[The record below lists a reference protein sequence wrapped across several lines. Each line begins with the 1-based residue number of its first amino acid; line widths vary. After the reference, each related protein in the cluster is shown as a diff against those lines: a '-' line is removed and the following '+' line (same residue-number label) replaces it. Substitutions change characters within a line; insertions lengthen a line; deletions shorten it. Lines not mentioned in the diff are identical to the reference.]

1 MAPSILPRALFEE
14 FIAETSASHHMLA
27 ARSLKVN
34 TAQSV
39 TLGIIAVY
47 VVVIALLWNIPY
59 VRMVLWPFKV
69 RCVAKTNNETI
80 CQEIPADMR
89 KLDAHDSLS
98 RVRACDYINMHRRK
112 SKIHIVGPKRRY
124 DI

>member
-1 MAPSILPRALFEE
+1 MAPSILSRALFED
-14 FIAETSASHHMLA
+14 FIAESSTPSVSHHILA

-69 RCVAKTNNETI
+69 
-80 CQEIPADMR
+80 
-89 KLDAHDSLS
+89 S
-98 RVRACDYINMHRRK
+98 
-112 SKIHIVGPKRRY
+112 
-124 DI
+124 

>member
-1 MAPSILPRALFEE
+1 MAPSILPRAVFEE
-14 FIAETSASHHMLA
+14 FVAANSDSSASHHMLA

-69 RCVAKTNNETI
+69 SFQTMKQHAK
-80 CQEIPADMR
+80 
-89 KLDAHDSLS
+89 HDS
-98 RVRACDYINMHRRK
+98 
-112 SKIHIVGPKRRY
+112 
-124 DI
+124 

>member
-1 MAPSILPRALFEE
+1 MAPSLLPRALFED
-14 FIAETSASHHMLA
+14 FIAETSAPSASYHMLA

-69 RCVAKTNNETI
+69 RPFQNKQETT
-80 CQEIPADMR
+80 CQEIPTDIR
-89 KLDAHDSLS
+89 KIRCS
-98 RVRACDYINMHRRK
+98 R
-112 SKIHIVGPKRRY
+112 
-124 DI
+124 

>member
-1 MAPSILPRALFEE
+1 MAPSALPRALFEE
-14 FIAETSASHHMLA
+14 FVVANSELTASHHMLA

-34 TAQSV
+34 KAQGV

-69 RCVAKTNNETI
+69 SIRTTHAKIE
-80 CQEIPADMR
+80 
-89 KLDAHDSLS
+89 S
-98 RVRACDYINMHRRK
+98 
-112 SKIHIVGPKRRY
+112 
-124 DI
+124 

>member
-1 MAPSILPRALFEE
+1 MAPSPLPRALFEE
-14 FIAETSASHHMLA
+14 FVAANSDSSASHHMLA

-34 TAQSV
+34 KAQGV

-69 RCVAKTNNETI
+69 GFQT
-80 CQEIPADMR
+80 M
-89 KLDAHDSLS
+89 
-98 RVRACDYINMHRRK
+98 
-112 SKIHIVGPKRRY
+112 
-124 DI
+124 

>member
-1 MAPSILPRALFEE
+1 MAPSAVPRALFQE
-14 FIAETSASHHMLA
+14 FVAANSHPSASHHMLA

-69 RCVAKTNNETI
+69 SFQILKQHAK
-80 CQEIPADMR
+80 D
-89 KLDAHDSLS
+89 DS
-98 RVRACDYINMHRRK
+98 
-112 SKIHIVGPKRRY
+112 
-124 DI
+124 